1 MAQTLLDTGILV
13 ALFDKDDIYH
23 IKSVNFIKN
32 NRSLLVTTLANVTE
46 AMYLLSFSTQAQ
58 TNLLKWLSLG
68 VIYLYPIASADL
80 AKIADLTRTYADL
93 PMDFADGCLVA
104 LAEKLKISQIATIDS
119 DFQIYRVG
127 NKLAFKN
134 IFNDFI

>member
-23 IKSVNFIKN
+23 MKSVNFIKN

-46 AMYLLSFSTQAQ
+46 AMYLLSFSIQAQ

-119 DFQIYRVG
+119 DFQIYRIG

>member
-68 VIYLYPIASADL
+68 VSYLYPIASADL
-80 AKIADLTRTYADL
+80 AKISDLTRTYADL

>member
-23 IKSVNFIKN
+23 MKSVNFIKN

-46 AMYLLSFSTQAQ
+46 AMYLLAFSIQAQ

-119 DFQIYRVG
+119 DFQIYRIG

>member
-1 MAQTLLDTGILV
+1 M
-13 ALFDKDDIYH
+13 
-23 IKSVNFIKN
+23 
-32 NRSLLVTTLANVTE
+32 
-46 AMYLLSFSTQAQ
+46 
-58 TNLLKWLSLG
+58 LKWLSLG

>member
-46 AMYLLSFSTQAQ
+46 AMYLLSFST
-58 TNLLKWLSLG
+58 
-68 VIYLYPIASADL
+68 
-80 AKIADLTRTYADL
+80 
-93 PMDFADGCLVA
+93 
-104 LAEKLKISQIATIDS
+104 
-119 DFQIYRVG
+119 
-127 NKLAFKN
+127 
-134 IFNDFI
+134 

>member
-68 VIYLYPIASADL
+68 VIYLYPISSADL